1 MKLWLVPILPASLLL
16 IRAQHLE
23 IFIVHPML
31 TLFLMVLILSFNMTN
46 DRKLFQAV
54 KSELKQEIP
63 QYRFTFDNLR
73 KILNKQR
80 EMQPDIREDILSCI
94 GLNLMNI
101 DGKIAEH
108 ILTRFVESNIP
119 IFAVHD
125 NFIIPI
131 RQDGFLRTCMKEAIE
146 DILSD
151 YQVNTKNI
159 GLGYQH

>member
-1 MKLWLVPILPASLLL
+1 MTKDEIMKTVFWYCVDILNAVSSWLGVTYEELNIW
-16 IRAQHLE
+16 
-23 IFIVHPML
+23 IFVIVHPML

-46 DRKLFQAV
+46 DRKLFQVV

-80 EMQPDIREDILSCI
+80 EMHPDIREDILSCI

-108 ILTRFVESNIP
+108 ILTRFVESNIRGSWKVISP
-119 IFAVHD
+119 
-125 NFIIPI
+125 
-131 RQDGFLRTCMKEAIE
+131 FLLFMTISLFLFVRMVSYEHA
-146 DILSD
+146 
-151 YQVNTKNI
+151 
-159 GLGYQH
+159 

>member
-1 MKLWLVPILPASLLL
+1 M
-16 IRAQHLE
+16 E

-31 TLFLMVLILSFNMTN
+31 TLFIMVLILSFNMTN
-46 DRKLFQAV
+46 HRKLFQAV

-80 EMQPDIREDILSCI
+80 KMHSDIRVDILSCI

-101 DGKIAEH
+101 DGNIAEH
-108 ILTRFVESNIP
+108 ILTRFVESHIP

-131 RQDGFLRTCMKEAIE
+131 RQDGFLRICMKEAIE
-146 DILSD
+146 DVLFD
-151 YQVNTKNI
+151 YQVNTKTLVLATSI
-159 GLGYQH
+159 GTQLDIQIIPTSSRCATR